1 MSTLEQAKA
10 ITKLTPKK
18 ARIEGMKLIALSVI
32 NKDVSMK
39 DLEES
44 LGSSYYN
51 HLLNE
56 LRQQLNNL

>member
-1 MSTLEQAKA
+1 MPTLKQAKA

-18 ARIEGMKLIALSVI
+18 ARIEGMKLIALSAI

-39 DLEES
+39 DVEES

>member
-18 ARIEGMKLIALSVI
+18 ARIEGMKHLALSAI

-39 DLEES
+39 DVEES

>member
-1 MSTLEQAKA
+1 MSTLKQAKA

-18 ARIEGMKLIALSVI
+18 SRIEFMKLIAFSDI

-39 DLEES
+39 DVEES

>member
-1 MSTLEQAKA
+1 MSIVEQAKA

-39 DLEES
+39 DVEEG
-44 LGSSYYN
+44 LGSSYYKY
-51 HLLNE
+51 LLTE
-56 LRQQLNNL
+56 LRQQLNNI

>member
-18 ARIEGMKLIALSVI
+18 ARIEGMKLIALSAI

-39 DLEES
+39 DVEKR

-56 LRQQLNNL
+56 LRQQFNNL

>member
-1 MSTLEQAKA
+1 MSALKQAKA

-18 ARIEGMKLIALSVI
+18 ARIEGMKLIALSAI

-39 DLEES
+39 DVEES

>member
-1 MSTLEQAKA
+1 MSTLKQAKA

-18 ARIEGMKLIALSVI
+18 ARIEGMKLIALSAI

-39 DLEES
+39 DVEES

-51 HLLNE
+51 HLLDE

>member
-18 ARIEGMKLIALSVI
+18 ARIEGMKLIALSAI

-39 DLEES
+39 DVEES

-56 LRQQLNNL
+56 LRQQFNNL

>member
-18 ARIEGMKLIALSVI
+18 ARIEGMKLIALSAI

-39 DLEES
+39 DVEES

>member
-1 MSTLEQAKA
+1 MSTLKQAKS

-18 ARIEGMKLIALSVI
+18 ARIEGMKLIALSAI

-39 DLEES
+39 DVEES

>member
-18 ARIEGMKLIALSVI
+18 ARIEGMKLIALSAI
-32 NKDVSMK
+32 NKDISMK
-39 DLEES
+39 DVEES

>member
-1 MSTLEQAKA
+1 MSTLKQAKA

-18 ARIEGMKLIALSVI
+18 ARIEGMKLIALSAI

-39 DLEES
+39 DVEES

-56 LRQQLNNL
+56 LRQQFNNL

>member
-1 MSTLEQAKA
+1 MSTLKQAKA

-18 ARIEGMKLIALSVI
+18 ARIEGMKLIALSAI

-39 DLEES
+39 DVEES

>member
-1 MSTLEQAKA
+1 MSVVEQAKA

-18 ARIEGMKLIALSVI
+18 ARIEGMKLIALSAI

-39 DLEES
+39 DVDES

>member
-1 MSTLEQAKA
+1 MSVVEQAKA

-18 ARIEGMKLIALSVI
+18 ARIEGMKLIALSAI

-39 DLEES
+39 DVEES

>member
-1 MSTLEQAKA
+1 MSTLKQAKA

-18 ARIEGMKLIALSVI
+18 SRIEFMKLIAFSAI

-39 DLEES
+39 DVEES

>member
-1 MSTLEQAKA
+1 MPTLEQAKA

-18 ARIEGMKLIALSVI
+18 ARIEGMKLIALSAI

-39 DLEES
+39 DVEES

>member
-18 ARIEGMKLIALSVI
+18 ARIESMKLIALSAI

-39 DLEES
+39 DVEES

>member
-1 MSTLEQAKA
+1 MSTLKQAKA
-10 ITKLTPKK
+10 IIKLTPKK
-18 ARIEGMKLIALSVI
+18 ARIEGMKLIALSAI

-39 DLEES
+39 DVEES

>member
-1 MSTLEQAKA
+1 
-10 ITKLTPKK
+10 
-18 ARIEGMKLIALSVI
+18 MKLIALSAI

-39 DLEES
+39 DVEES